1 VKKGDPSTLS
11 KLNMKEFL
19 HSVADIVE
27 RFGLE
32 TLFYLPNSDKNM
44 RYLPEEPHNFTL
56 ASVLAD
62 HNSRIIE
69 PDIIDKKGRETP
81 ASAAARFRCYDVYEL
96 CNFSLS

>member
-1 VKKGDPSTLS
+1 
-11 KLNMKEFL
+11 
-19 HSVADIVE
+19 
-27 RFGLE
+27 LE
-32 TLFYLPNSDKNM
+32 TLFYLPNSDK
-44 RYLPEEPHNFTL
+44 NFTL